1 MFFTK
6 VLLQAPVIVQ
16 PEPSLEA
23 VQDASYVF
31 NGPQFFAALIAGI
44 VLAFA
49 FQLLFTNLGV
59 AAGISMA
66 GGSSSRSSTPD
77 TQNLQDLEG
86 RTVYDLADDSS
97 HSSSGLGSTIK
108 KIGLAVGL
116 GTLISVSLSLFIA
129 SFLAVKLGLF
139 VAPLSGAIVGL
150 VIWAAFFALMVTFSS
165 RAIGSLLG
173 SVVSTATSGMQSIL
187 GTATAAIGAGAASKQ
202 VINTAEAAA
211 AAVRKELGMAIDP
224 VSMRE
229 NVEDFLH
236 SLKPAGLD
244 IDKIA
249 QDFER
254 LLDDENLHTILDS
267 DSIRSVDR
275 NTFVQLI
282 SDRSDIS
289 KKDADRIAGK
299 LESVWR
305 KTHSK
310 VAPSGNPL
318 NDFTSY
324 LKSATR
330 EQLTGTD
337 FGDKIDSLIGEIGKN
352 RRAQSSSPLTQAAS
366 MSVNSLMGM
375 VMGRSDLTNID
386 VDKITEQLQNLGGH
400 LGEQTNK
407 AASQLGLAST
417 PETTV
422 KKDIKNYLLNAYPW
436 QLKQA
441 NLDREFRD
449 LIYDP
454 AADPLA
460 VASDLRQISRPDFV
474 EILKQKG
481 LLSQAQIRSTANLL
495 DAIRLEVIAT
505 AEAAHARQRSIELMV
520 EVEQYLTTTPK
531 ENLTPEKIQ
540 MEFKLILEDFDA
552 SYEELSTR
560 LAVLDRPTLERML
573 ELRTDTEAIEA
584 SAIAGELEIAR
595 DRVLADSQK
604 NLGQAKTVADR
615 QWLQVQSYLRDTG
628 RGELNP
634 DGIKRDLQ
642 LMLNNPQAG
651 SSALRSRLSS
661 FDRDTLTQLL
671 AQRQD
676 LSEEQIEDVLDSVEG
691 TWMRIANAPGQLVG
705 KAQEQY
711 DQATSVVADYLR
723 QTGKPE
729 LNPKG
734 IERDLTLLFNNP
746 KLGSRAIRQRIAAMD
761 RDTLVQL
768 LAQRRDL
775 SEADVNRVIDDIQ
788 STLRSIAKAPRRA
801 AIRTQEK
808 VQDFQ
813 SAIADYLRSTDKAEL
828 SPTGIKRD
836 VELLLN
842 DPRAGAES
850 LKDRLSHFD
859 RSTLVALLTQREDI
873 SEEDVNQVVDQVLA
887 VRDNAMA
894 QLQKI
899 QDQIKSVLD
908 SILAK
913 IKAYLDGLDRPEL
926 AYEGIRRD
934 INVMFDDP
942 QAGFTALKD
951 RFSSVD
957 RDTLVAVMSSRDDIS
972 QADAN
977 RLVSQ
982 IERTRDRA
990 LQRAERIQTDAAMR
1004 IESAKKQAAKQVEDT
1019 RKAAAIASWW
1029 LFFTALISAIAAA
1042 VAGALAVLPV
1052 AG

>member
-1 MFFTK
+1 MFYTEI
-6 VLLQAPVIVQ
+6 LLQAPVIVQ
-16 PEPSLEA
+16 PEPNLEA
-23 VQDASYVF
+23 VQDASFVF

-44 VLAFA
+44 VLAVA

-66 GGSSSRSSTPD
+66 GGSSSSSSD
-77 TQNLQDLEG
+77 SNH
-86 RTVYDLADDSS
+86 DDSS
-97 HSSSGLGSTIK
+97 GGLGSTIK

-116 GTLISVSLSLFIA
+116 GTLISVSLALFIA

-173 SVVSTATSGMQSIL
+173 SVASTATSGMQSIL

-202 VINTAEAAA
+202 VVNTAEAAA

-244 IDKIA
+244 VDKIA
-249 QDFER
+249 QDFEQ

-289 KKDADRIAGK
+289 KKDADRIASK
-299 LESVWR
+299 LDSVWR

-310 VAPSGNPL
+310 VAPSGNPV
-318 NDFTSY
+318 NNFASY

-337 FGDKIDSLIGEIGKN
+337 FGDKLDSLIGEIGKN
-352 RRAQSSSPLTQAAS
+352 RRSQSNNPLMKAATSFGASSLA
-366 MSVNSLMGM
+366 NI
-375 VMGRSDLTNID
+375 VMGRSDLSDID
-386 VDKITEQLQNLGGH
+386 VDKITEQLQGLRGH

-407 AASQLGLAST
+407 AASQLGLKPAV
-417 PETTV
+417 ETTV

-454 AADPLA
+454 AADPIA

-505 AEAAHARQRSIELMV
+505 AEAAHARQKSIELMV

-531 ENLTPEKIQ
+531 ENLTSEKIQ
-540 MEFKLILEDFDA
+540 IEFKPILEDFDA

-573 ELRTDTEAIEA
+573 ELRGDTEAIEA

-595 DRVLADSQK
+595 DRALADSQK
-604 NLGQAKTVADR
+604 NLGQAQTIADR
-615 QWLQVQSYLRDTG
+615 QWMQVQSYLRDTG
-628 RGELNP
+628 KGQLNP
-634 DGIKRDLQ
+634 DGIKQDLQ

-651 SSALRSRLSS
+651 SSALKARLSN
-661 FDRDTLTQLL
+661 FDRDTLIQLL

-676 LSEEQIEDVLDSVEG
+676 LSQEQIEDVLDSVEG
-691 TWMRIANAPGQLVG
+691 TWMRVANAPGQLVG

-711 DQATSVVADYLR
+711 DQATSAIADYLR

-746 KLGSRAIRQRIAAMD
+746 KLGSRAIRQRLAAMD
-761 RDTLVQL
+761 RNTLVQL
-768 LAQRRDL
+768 LAQRQDL
-775 SEADVNRVIDDIQ
+775 SQDDANRVIDDIQ

-850 LKDRLSHFD
+850 LKDRLAQFD

-894 QLQKI
+894 QLQKV
-899 QDQIKSVLD
+899 QEQIKSVLD
-908 SILAK
+908 RILTK
-913 IKAYLDGLDRPEL
+913 IKAYLDSLDRPEL

-942 QAGFTALKD
+942 QAGFIALKD

-982 IERTRDRA
+982 IEKTRDRA
-990 LQRAERIQTDAAMR
+990 LQRAERIQTEAAMR
-1004 IESAKKQAAKQVEDT
+1004 IESAKQQAARQVEDT
-1019 RKAAAIASWW
+1019 RKAAATASWW
-1029 LFFTALISAIAAA
+1029 LFFTALVSAIAAA
-1042 VAGALAVLPV
+1042 AAGALGVV
-1052 AG
+1052 G

>member
-1 MFFTK
+1 MFYTK
-6 VLLQAPVIVQ
+6 ILLQAPVIVQ

-23 VQDASYVF
+23 VQDASFVF
-31 NGPQFFAALIAGI
+31 NGPQFFAALIAGVI
-44 VLAFA
+44 LAFA

-86 RTVYDLADDSS
+86 RTVYDVADDSS

-108 KIGLAVGL
+108 KIGFAVGL
-116 GTLISVSLSLFIA
+116 GTLISVSLALFIA

-165 RAIGSLLG
+165 RTIGSLLG
-173 SVVSTATSGMQSIL
+173 SVVNTATSGMQSIL
-187 GTATAAIGAGAASKQ
+187 GTATAALGAGAASKQ
-202 VINTAEAAA
+202 VVNTAEAAA

-244 IDKIA
+244 VDKIA
-249 QDFER
+249 QDFEQ

-310 VAPSGNPL
+310 VASSGNPV
-318 NDFTSY
+318 DSFASY

-337 FGDKIDSLIGEIGKN
+337 FGDKLDSLIGEIGKN
-352 RRAQSSSPLTQAAS
+352 RRAQSNNPLMKAATSFGASSLA
-366 MSVNSLMGM
+366 NI
-375 VMGRSDLTNID
+375 VMGRSDLSDID
-386 VDKITEQLQNLGGH
+386 VDKITEKLQNLGGH

-407 AASQLGLAST
+407 AASQFGLAST
-417 PETTV
+417 SETTV

-495 DAIRLEVIAT
+495 DAIRLEVIAA
-505 AEAAHARQRSIELMV
+505 AEAAHARQKSIELMV

-540 MEFKLILEDFDA
+540 IEFKPILEDFDA

-573 ELRTDTEAIEA
+573 ELRGDMEAIEA
-584 SAIAGELEIAR
+584 SAIVGELEIAR

-604 NLGQAKTVADR
+604 NLGQAQTVADR
-615 QWLQVQSYLRDTG
+615 QWIQVQSYLRDTG
-628 RGELNP
+628 KSELNP
-634 DGIKRDLQ
+634 DGIKQDLQ
-642 LMLNNPQAG
+642 LILNNPQAG
-651 SSALRSRLSS
+651 SSALKARLSS
-661 FDRDTLTQLL
+661 FNRDTLTQLL

-691 TWMRIANAPGQLVG
+691 TWMRVANAPGQLAG

-711 DQATSVVADYLR
+711 DQATSAIADYLR

-729 LNPKG
+729 LNPRG
-734 IERDLTLLFNNP
+734 IERDLTLLFNDP
-746 KLGSRAIRQRIAAMD
+746 KLGSRAIRQRLAAMD

-775 SEADVNRVIDDIQ
+775 SEDDVNRVIDDIQ
-788 STLRSIAKAPRRA
+788 SSLRSIAKAPRRA

-813 SAIADYLRSTDKAEL
+813 SAIADYLRSTDKEEL

-850 LKDRLSHFD
+850 LKDRLAHFD

-894 QLQKI
+894 QLQKV
-899 QDQIKSVLD
+899 QEQIKSVLD
-908 SILAK
+908 RVLAK
-913 IKAYLDGLDRPEL
+913 IKAYLDSLDRPEL

-957 RDTLVAVMSSRDDIS
+957 RDTLIAVMSSRDDIS

-990 LQRAERIQTDAAMR
+990 LQRAERIQTEAAMR
-1004 IESAKKQAAKQVEDT
+1004 IESAKQQAARQVEET
-1019 RKAAAIASWW
+1019 RKAAATASWW

-1042 VAGALAVLPV
+1042 VAGALGVV
-1052 AG
+1052 G